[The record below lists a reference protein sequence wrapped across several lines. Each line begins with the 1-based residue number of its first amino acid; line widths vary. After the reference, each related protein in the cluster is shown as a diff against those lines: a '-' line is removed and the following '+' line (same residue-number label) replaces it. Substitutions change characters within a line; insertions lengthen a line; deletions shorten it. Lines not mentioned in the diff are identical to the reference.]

1 MTWQRRHTLL
11 LGLTGAA
18 GALDVLSFVHLGKV
32 FTSFMSGNV
41 LFLGLGAGGADG
53 GLVIRAAVALAA
65 FVAGAAGG
73 ARIVGTHLA
82 PGARG
87 RERAALAVESA
98 LLVAFAGLWLAVGTP
113 DHDPVVRTLLLALAA
128 GAMGIQGALVLA
140 LKIPNVLTV
149 ALTATVAYLGQ
160 RAGTRSLAKPRD
172 PELPSTGLLVAFV
185 VTYVTCA
192 FVVAVLPSSPALSL
206 APLAAL
212 LVALAF
218 DRQAARRA
226 PAASAAAA

>member
-1 MTWQRRHTLL
+1 MSWERRHTLL

-18 GALDVLSFVHLGKV
+18 GAVDALSFVHLGKV

-41 LFLGLGAGGADG
+41 LFLGLGAGEADG
-53 GLVIRAAVALAA
+53 GLVIRAVVALAA
-65 FVAGAAGG
+65 FLAGGACG

-82 PGARG
+82 PGAQG
-87 RERAALAVESA
+87 RERAALAIESA
-98 LLVAFAGLWLAVGTP
+98 LLLAFAGLWLAVGTP
-113 DHDPVVRTLLLALAA
+113 DHHPVVRTLLLALAA
-128 GAMGIQGALVLA
+128 AGMGIQASLVLA

-160 RAGTRSLAKPRD
+160 RAGTRSLHQQPD
-172 PELPSTGLLVAFV
+172 PALPSTGLLVALV
-185 VTYVTCA
+185 LTYVTCA
-192 FVVAVLPSSPALSL
+192 FVVAVLPSTALLSL
-206 APLAAL
+206 APLVAL

-226 PAASAAAA
+226 PAASTVAA